1 MMKSHIFTAGLIAAL
16 SQFGGKRAGT
26 LKRLMMLAVALGG
39 LCDASASQTA
49 HARTMILS
57 GSFVIS
63 NVPEITTSN
72 GEPTGEQFST
82 VSGAFSLTYNDS
94 VSAPTSFSTAP
105 VISLD
110 SFEISFGNDLTG
122 PKEFGLF
129 DGVVALI
136 NQGPGFANFDIQSST
151 PPSLGQ
157 EGFFLEIISANGT
170 VLPPPLFEYTQA
182 GNFST
187 YYVGGSANLADLPVI
202 SAAVPEASSSVLL
215 ALGFACL
222 GFVQFGW
229 TKRRGAAAALLQC
242 AEKAPTIRF
251 LA

>member
-1 MMKSHIFTAGLIAAL
+1 MMKSHIFTAGFIRVA
-16 SQFGGKRAGT
+16 SQFGRKRGGKF
-26 LKRLMMLAVALGG
+26 KRLTMLAVALGG
-39 LCDASASQTA
+39 LCNAGVSQTA

-57 GSFVIS
+57 RSFVIS
-63 NVPEITTSN
+63 DVPEISTCCN
-72 GEPTGEQFST
+72 LPTGNQFPS
-82 VSGAFSLTYNDS
+82 VSGNFSITYDDS
-94 VSAPTSFSTAP
+94 VPALNFFSPAP

-110 SFEISFGNDLTG
+110 SFQIGFENPVTG

-136 NQGPGFANFDIQSST
+136 NQGPGFANFLIQSNP
-151 PPSLGQ
+151 PPSPDQ
-157 EGFFLEIISANGT
+157 EGFFLEIEISSDNGT
-170 VLPPPLFEYTQA
+170 MALFEYTP
-182 GNFST
+182 GNSST
-187 YYVGGSANLADLPVI
+187 YYFG
-202 SAAVPEASSSVLL
+202 SAAVPEASTSALL

-229 TKRRGAAAALLQC
+229 TKRRGGAAALLQC